1 MRRAVNHRM
10 AGTRRCRYHPF
21 SMVSMATGIDALR
34 IALLAV
40 CSPEHAAVHRIH
52 GELEHWLNRQLAT
65 ADIEA
70 ALAELE
76 SGGLVAAH
84 RETAQAA
91 WLTTDTGR
99 TLVAARWEEFFPE

>member
-1 MRRAVNHRM
+1 MEL
-10 AGTRRCRYHPF
+10 
-21 SMVSMATGIDALR
+21 DALR
-34 IALLAV
+34 LALLAV
-40 CSPEHAAVHRIH
+40 CSPEHAVVHRIH

-76 SGGLVAAH
+76 AGGLVAA
-84 RETAQAA
+84 RGEAMQAA
-91 WLTTDTGR
+91 WLTTDSGR